1 MKHKIP
7 AIWQWIIIVLMILT
21 VFSGFAACAALDQL
35 TAAREKTEREQKN
48 LMEQLEFRLAPDVN
62 TYQSF
67 RKDENNEEK
76 NQQ

>member
-7 AIWQWIIIVLMILT
+7 VIWQWILIGLMILT
-21 VFSGFAACAALDQL
+21 VFSGFAACAALEQL
-35 TAAREKTEREQKN
+35 EISREKAQQEQNN
-48 LMEQLEFRLAPDVN
+48 LMEQLEFRLAPDEN
-62 TYQSF
+62 NYQSF